1 MLSNEAWGKPRPK
14 IRYPDPHG
22 NGIWS
27 QDLYY
32 RLLESGHRIP
42 PSAGSASGVL
52 PNPVGYNRV
61 YVHCGDKLDYAQW
74 WEGLKA
80 GRVVVT
86 NGPMLRPRVN
96 GQLPGHV
103 FTAQAGE
110 SVVLTIALNLSLR
123 DKVEYLEV
131 VKNGKVVDQ
140 VRLSDYAKAG
150 GKLPKLTFEESGWML
165 IRAVTSNPKTYRYAS
180 TGPYYVEIGEKPRIS
195 RTAAQFFLDWVYERA
210 RQIAALPN
218 QQEREAILIY
228 HRAARDYWQKQLDSA
243 TVD

>member
-1 MLSNEAWGKPRPK
+1 M
-14 IRYPDPHG
+14 
-22 NGIWS
+22 
-27 QDLYY
+27 
-32 RLLESGHRIP
+32 
-42 PSAGSASGVL
+42 
-52 PNPVGYNRV
+52 
-61 YVHCGDKLDYAQW
+61 
-74 WEGLKA
+74 
-80 GRVVVT
+80 VT

-103 FTAQAGE
+103 FTAKTGE
-110 SVVLTIALNLSLR
+110 SVQLTISLNLSLR

-131 VKNGKVVDQ
+131 VKNGKVADQ

-180 TGPYYVEIGEKPRIS
+180 TGPYYVQIGEKPRIS
-195 RTAAQFFLDWVYERA
+195 RAATQFFLDWVYERA
-210 RQIAALPN
+210 KQIAALPD

-228 HRAARDYWQKQLDSA
+228 HRAARDYWQKRLDSA